1 MAWALVTGGAGF
13 IGSHIA
19 RKLLDLGYSVRVLDN
34 FSTGKMENIDD
45 LKDRIEIVRGDIRD
59 IDTVKNAMKNI
70 DYVFHQAAFVSVP
83 RSLENPETAADI
95 NIKGTLNILVCA
107 RDSNVKRLIFASSSS
122 IYGDSPAL
130 PKKESMPPN
139 PISPYALSKLECE
152 EWCELFQRVYGLETV
167 GLRYFNVF
175 GPNQNPNSEYAA
187 VIPKFIKSVLSNK
200 PPTIYGD
207 GTQTRDFTYVKDVTD
222 ANLLALKGRPGTYN
236 IGSGKKISINML
248 LDMINKIAGKS
259 LEPVYAE
266 PRPGDIEHSL
276 ADISLAGKG
285 LGYNPG
291 SDLEQGL
298 RETMRWSSEGT
309 G

>member
-19 RKLLDLGYSVRVLDN
+19 RKLLESGHSVRVLDN

-59 IDTVKNAMKNI
+59 IDMVKNAIKNI

-83 RSLENPETAADI
+83 RSLKDPGETAEV
-95 NIKGTLNILVCA
+95 NVKGTLNILVCA
-107 RDSNVKRLIFASSSS
+107 RDSDVKRLVSASSSS
-122 IYGDSPAL
+122 VYGDSPAL

-139 PISPYALSKLECE
+139 PISPYALSKLEAE
-152 EWCELFQRVYGLETV
+152 EWCGLFGKLYGLETV
-167 GLRYFNVF
+167 SLRYFNVF

-207 GTQTRDFTYVKDVTD
+207 GTQTRDFTYVKDVID
-222 ANLLALKGRPGTYN
+222 ANLLALKGKPGVYN

-248 LDMINKIAGKS
+248 LDMINRIAGKS

-276 ADISLAGKG
+276 ADISLARKG